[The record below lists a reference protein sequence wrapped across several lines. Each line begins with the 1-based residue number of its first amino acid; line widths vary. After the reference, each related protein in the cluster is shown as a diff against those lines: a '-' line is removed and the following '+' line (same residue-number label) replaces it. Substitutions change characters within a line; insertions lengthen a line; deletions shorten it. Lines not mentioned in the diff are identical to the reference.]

1 MRLYGWAGL
10 LLLVTSEICLFLRIE
25 PFHSWFYSFAW
36 WSYILLADN
45 LLFCLE
51 GRSLLTTRR
60 QELKTMLPLSVF
72 IWLVFEAYNLSLDNW
87 GYEGV
92 PAQMWLRW
100 PGYTLAFATVL
111 PGVFTTSDLAGR
123 LMFGRIEGPGPSESE
138 SLSRAPDSSPRTS
151 LLAAGAALSVA
162 PIFWPRFFFPTVWLG
177 PIFLLD
183 PLLEKLGLQS
193 LSCSIASG
201 KRRRIWSLL
210 VGGLLCGGMWE
221 FWNFWAPSKWVYSV
235 PFFGDWRIFEM
246 PALGFF
252 GFPPFAV
259 ECWILYHLLRT
270 LLERK
275 APMPARAVMWTV
287 IVLFS
292 LLMFYNIDRNT
303 VLRFADVPAW
313 SVTIWRPA

>member
-1 MRLYGWAGL
+1 
-10 LLLVTSEICLFLRIE
+10 
-25 PFHSWFYSFAW
+25 
-36 WSYILLADN
+36 
-45 LLFCLE
+45 
-51 GRSLLTTRR
+51 
-60 QELKTMLPLSVF
+60 
-72 IWLVFEAYNLSLDNW
+72 
-87 GYEGV
+87 
-92 PAQMWLRW
+92 
-100 PGYTLAFATVL
+100 
-111 PGVFTTSDLAGR
+111 
-123 LMFGRIEGPGPSESE
+123 
-138 SLSRAPDSSPRTS
+138 
-151 LLAAGAALSVA
+151 
-162 PIFWPRFFFPTVWLG
+162 
-177 PIFLLD
+177 
-183 PLLEKLGLQS
+183 
-193 LSCSIASG
+193 
-201 KRRRIWSLL
+201 
-210 VGGLLCGGMWE
+210 
-221 FWNFWAPSKWVYSV
+221 V